1 MTSTFTISSKR
12 IQFRLCYSTKYTII
26 QGDSGT
32 GKSRLHS
39 LCEQLYNGAVGVTSN
54 SAKTVISAAAY
65 MLEHG
70 KPVFMDPEVHGCIVY
85 MDEQELKGFGSGA
98 YKALKE
104 SDNFFIIATRSGDGC
119 LPYGVNDVY
128 DLERNGS
135 VVEMVPHFKNIP
147 LVTANTPVTTII
159 CEDSE
164 MGYECV
170 SRILS
175 SYRVLSSRSRTRLL
189 GFAIKYPDS
198 MLFCDLCG
206 IGAEMGKLLDVR
218 LSDRLPFVF
227 ANCVSFEHTVLSNCP
242 MFNGYSAVIQTDS
255 PVVAETYYTN
265 LLDSAFRKEFGIKY
279 TKGNRSA
286 VERLCLSENG
296 NWIVPEL
303 ELRPKKLQTLNLD

>member
-1 MTSTFTISSKR
+1 MTNTFTISSQR
-12 IQFRLCYSTKYTII
+12 VQFRLHYFTKYTII

-39 LCEQLYNGAVGVTSN
+39 LCEQLYNGAVGVSTDSN
-54 SAKTVISAAAY
+54 KRVISAAAY

-70 KPVFMDPEVHGCIVY
+70 KPVFMEPEVHGCVVY

-98 YKALKE
+98 YKALKA

-119 LPYGVNDVY
+119 LHYGVNDVY

-147 LVTANTPVTTII
+147 LVTVDTPVTNLI
-159 CEDSE
+159 CEDSG

-170 SRILS
+170 SKILS

-189 GFAIKYPDS
+189 GFAVKYPDS
-198 MLFCDLCG
+198 ALFCDLCG
-206 IGAEMGKLLDVR
+206 IGVEMGKLLDVR

-227 ANCVSFEHTVLSNCP
+227 ANCVSLEHTVLSNCP
-242 MFNGYSAVIQTDS
+242 IFNGYSATIQTDS
-255 PVVAETYYTN
+255 PIVAETYYTN

-279 TKGNRSA
+279 TKGNRSV
-286 VERLCLSENG
+286 VERLCLPENG

-303 ELRPKKLQTLNLD
+303 KPRLKKLQTLNLD